1 MNIFNWVVR
10 TVMVGLLLVLARP
23 GVAQQAYPAKPISI
37 ITSGAGG
44 SADLAACVLARELTL
59 SLRQQVTVDNRAS
72 AIIPI
77 DAVAAATPD
86 GYTLLVSGGA
96 LWIGPVLQNS
106 PGRDVF
112 RNFVPITLATSAPN
126 ILAVH
131 PSLPVDSVAE
141 LIAYARAHPGQ
152 IVYPAGVTGSSSH
165 IAGELFNLMAGV
177 GIVRAGYASTGR
189 VVDELISGTVQLM
202 FGLSSVIAPYLG
214 TGKVR
219 ALAVT
224 SAQPSA
230 VAPGLPTVAA
240 AGLPG
245 YESETMIGL
254 FAPAGTPSPIVE
266 TLNRE
271 CVRILRRPEIRDEIR
286 SAGMDSVGNTSA
298 EFADC
303 LRSELARLEK
313 LRDRIKA

>member
-1 MNIFNWVVR
+1 MAINGSPN
-10 TVMVGLLLVLARP
+10 G
-23 GVAQQAYPAKPISI
+23 GSAYPAKPISI

-44 SADLAACVLARELTL
+44 SADLAARVLARELTL
-59 SLRQQVTVDNRAS
+59 SLRQQVTVDNRDS

-96 LWIGPVLQNS
+96 LWIGPVLQNN

-112 RNFVPITLATSAPN
+112 RNFVPITLAASAPT

-131 PSLPVDSVAE
+131 PALPVESVAE
-141 LIAYARAHPGQ
+141 LIEYARSHPGQ
-152 IVYPAGVTGSSSH
+152 IVYPAGTTGSSSH
-165 IAGELFNLMAGV
+165 IAGEFFRLMAGV
-177 GIVRAGYASTGR
+177 DIVRAGYASNGR
-189 VVDELISGTVQLM
+189 VVGELISGKVQLM

-240 AGLPG
+240 AGLQG

-266 TLNRE
+266 TLNYE
-271 CVRILRRPEIRDEIR
+271 CVRILRRPDIKDEIL

-298 EFADC
+298 EFAER
-303 LRSELARLEK
+303 LRSEIARLQK